1 MTSLKPRLIAT
12 AIALALSSGFA
23 AAQVLDEIIVT
34 AQKREQNL
42 QDVGISIS
50 AFSGAQMEK
59 LGFENAQEITTMTP
73 GVSTIQP
80 NGEAN
85 YGIAIRGVATSD
97 FTTNVESPVALYLDE
112 VYISQMSG
120 AGFMLYDMERVEV
133 LRGPQGTLFGRNATG
148 GLAHFVS
155 KKPTQEFG
163 GYVKGTIGDYEQYK
177 VEGAVGGGITDTLS
191 ARFSGSWKQ
200 ADGYIDNR
208 VTGTDLNNQDDD
220 SFRLHLAWD
229 PSDCVSVLFSAR
241 KAQQDIDTGSWQHVT
256 SNIPGK
262 LTPDEV
268 NVVTGYI
275 DDDNDSFAGDW
286 NRDGFNILD
295 TDGVTLT
302 VKWDL
307 VDDMTL
313 TSVTDRS
320 NVHRHYIEDS
330 DGGPVDLFNFFLN
343 TGAEQTSQELRLD
356 GKTDTLQWVAGMYYL
371 KLDINDNNGA
381 ITDAFFG
388 GDPDT
393 TEQLGLINPYTR
405 ELESSSAF
413 GQVEYTVNDMVS
425 LIGGLRFIK
434 DKNDF
439 KYATRLVNF
448 IEPYTTNFD
457 GKDNV
462 NGRVTLASYEGS
474 RNDDEWSGRLQVNI
488 TPSDDTLVFAS
499 INRGVRGGGYNAPIF
514 PLTPPLDY
522 VDETMSYDPEHLIA
536 YEIGLKQGI
545 MDGMGRLNISTYY
558 YDYQD
563 YQAFYILGIDT
574 ITFNTDADS
583 FGGEIELIAS
593 PTEGL
598 DLLLGASY
606 NDISV
611 KLPGGEVP
619 SIQSPKWIFNA
630 MARYEFDVGYGSLA
644 FQADAI
650 YRDKHYFALTGLETV
665 EEDGYAMGNVSVT
678 WTDPEDSW
686 QVSAFIDN
694 VTDEEY
700 LVQTFDLSGPTVFG
714 MTEQYFGRPRW
725 WGISARYQ
733 WGE

>member
-1 MTSLKPRLIAT
+1 MMSFKPRVIAT
-12 AIALALSSGFA
+12 AIALACAPGLA
-23 AAQVLDEIIVT
+23 IADVMEEIVVT

-50 AFSGAQMEK
+50 AFSGEQMEK
-59 LGFENAQEITTMTP
+59 LGFENAQEITAMTP

-85 YGIAIRGVATSD
+85 YGLAIRGVATSD

-120 AGFMLYDMERVEV
+120 AGFMLYDMDRVEV

-148 GLAHFVS
+148 GLAHFIS

-163 GYVKGTIGDYEQYK
+163 GYLKGTIGDYSQYK
-177 VEGAVGGGITDTLS
+177 MEGAVGGGITDTLS
-191 ARFSGSWKQ
+191 GRVSGSWKQ
-200 ADGYIDNR
+200 ADGYIHNR
-208 VTGTDLNNQDDD
+208 VTGTDLNNQDDQ
-220 SFRLHLAWD
+220 SVRLQLAWA
-229 PSDCVSVLFSAR
+229 PSDELSVLFSAR

-256 SNIPGK
+256 SNIPGT
-262 LTPDEV
+262 LTPDEL
-268 NVVTGYI
+268 NVVTGYR
-275 DDDNDSFAGDW
+275 DDDNDSFAGDR

-302 VKWDL
+302 VKWNLLGD
-307 VDDMTL
+307 VNL

-356 GKTDTLQWVAGMYYL
+356 GKTDSLQWVAGVYYL

-388 GDPDT
+388 GDPET
-393 TEQLGLINPYTR
+393 TDQLGLINPYTR
-405 ELESSSAF
+405 ELESSSVF
-413 GQVEYTVNDMVS
+413 GQLEYALNDTVS

-439 KYATRLVNF
+439 QYATRLVDF
-448 IEPYTTNFD
+448 IDPYATD
-457 GKDNV
+457 YDAKDNV
-462 NGRVTLASYEGS
+462 TGRVTLATYEGN
-474 RNDDEWSGRLQVNI
+474 RNDDEWSGLLQMNI
-488 TPSDDTLVFAS
+488 TPADDTLVYAS

-522 VDETMSYDPEHLIA
+522 VDETMSYDPEHLLS
-536 YEIGLKQGI
+536 YEIGLKQGL
-545 MDGMGRLNISTYY
+545 MDGLARLNISAYY

-563 YQAFYILGIDT
+563 YQAFFILGIDT

-583 FGGEIELIAS
+583 SGGEIEFIAS
-593 PTEGL
+593 PVEGL
-598 DLLLGASY
+598 DMLLGASY
-606 NDISV
+606 NDINV
-611 KLPGGEVP
+611 KTPGGEVP

-630 MARYEFDVGYGSLA
+630 MVRYEFEVGFGSLA
-644 FQADAI
+644 LQADAL
-650 YRDKHYFALTGLETV
+650 YRDKHYFALTGAETV
-665 EEDGYAMGNVSVT
+665 EEDGYAVGNVSAT
-678 WTDPEDSW
+678 WTDPSERW
-686 QVSAFIDN
+686 QVAAFIDN

-700 LVQTFDLSGPTVFG
+700 LVQTFDLSGPAVFG

-725 WGISARYQ
+725 WGVSARYQ

>member
-1 MTSLKPRLIAT
+1 
-12 AIALALSSGFA
+12 
-23 AAQVLDEIIVT
+23 VL
-34 AQKREQNL
+34 L
-42 QDVGISIS
+42 
-50 AFSGAQMEK
+50 
-59 LGFENAQEITTMTP
+59 
-73 GVSTIQP
+73 
-80 NGEAN
+80 
-85 YGIAIRGVATSD
+85 
-97 FTTNVESPVALYLDE
+97 
-112 VYISQMSG
+112 
-120 AGFMLYDMERVEV
+120 
-133 LRGPQGTLFGRNATG
+133 
-148 GLAHFVS
+148 
-155 KKPTQEFG
+155 
-163 GYVKGTIGDYEQYK
+163 
-177 VEGAVGGGITDTLS
+177 
-191 ARFSGSWKQ
+191 
-200 ADGYIDNR
+200 
-208 VTGTDLNNQDDD
+208 
-220 SFRLHLAWD
+220 
-229 PSDCVSVLFSAR
+229 SAR

-256 SNIPGK
+256 SNIPGT

-356 GKTDTLQWVAGMYYL
+356 GKTDTLQWVAGVYYL

-381 ITDAFFG
+381 ITDPFFG
-388 GDPDT
+388 GDDT
-393 TEQLGLINPYTR
+393 TPDQLGLINPYTR

-439 KYATRLVNF
+439 KYATRLANF
-448 IEPYTTNFD
+448 IDPYTTNFD

-462 NGRVTLASYEGS
+462 NGRVTLATYEGS
-474 RNDDEWSGRLQVNI
+474 RNDDEWSGRLQLNI

-700 LVQTFDLSGPTVFG
+700 LVQTFDLSGPNVFG
-714 MTEQYFGRPRW
+714 MTEQYFGKPRW